1 VLAIVTVVPS
11 WGVNNMPNAKSK
23 DNNSKTVIESREGS
37 EDDYGLFEVF
47 RANSIPGHNKSIQ
60 MLASVLDNENHT
72 ISELKPQYSNGPGVN
87 IFTHGSSG
95 TEYKIEV
102 FSNPIILNAFDK
114 KMAGFDNDDSKTIT
128 ILSTF
133 CPLVIDFKLYAYN
146 PADSSWN
153 SICVDAV
160 KVADYGENGLM
171 PHRLDAVV
179 SLLLILAD
187 DLINAKLG
195 PMNTIRRSLLRNWK
209 SVWLL
214 NKNTNIDSIDDFV
227 RIGTELFNIEKGD

>member
-1 VLAIVTVVPS
+1 VNKMSKAI
-11 WGVNNMPNAKSK
+11 SK
-23 DNNSKTVIESREGS
+23 DNNSETAVIENRDDS
-37 EDDYGLFEVF
+37 EDDFGLFEVF

-60 MLASVLDNENHT
+60 MLASVLDNENYT

-102 FSNPIILNAFDK
+102 YTNPIILNALDK
-114 KMAGFDNDDSKTIT
+114 KMVGFDNDDPQVIT

-133 CPLVIDFKLYAYN
+133 CPLVIDFKVYAYC

-153 SICVDAV
+153 SICVDSV
-160 KVADYGENGLM
+160 KVADYGENDLM
-171 PHRLDAVV
+171 PHRLDTVV
-179 SLLLILAD
+179 SLLLILVD
-187 DLINAKLG
+187 DLTNAKLVQ
-195 PMNTIRRSLLRNWK
+195 MFTIRRNLLRHWK

-214 NKNTNIDSIDDFV
+214 DKNTNIDSIDDFI